1 MYDTIKL
8 EKSMY
13 NLTGKSFSQAL
24 EELDTSAAYADS
36 HLGPAATRALPASL
50 PSYLTK
56 FFTKREARSLAFSSH
71 WEGSA

>member
-24 EELDTSAAYADS
+24 EEMDPTTS
-36 HLGPAATRALPASL
+36 
-50 PSYLTK
+50 
-56 FFTKREARSLAFSSH
+56 
-71 WEGSA
+71 

>member
-24 EELDTSAAYADS
+24 EELDPSAE
-36 HLGPAATRALPASL
+36 AL
-50 PSYLTK
+50 
-56 FFTKREARSLAFSSH
+56 
-71 WEGSA
+71 

>member
-24 EELDTSAAYADS
+24 EELDRRGYAEYT
-36 HLGPAATRALPASL
+36 GFRV
-50 PSYLTK
+50 
-56 FFTKREARSLAFSSH
+56 REYRL
-71 WEGSA
+71 

>member
-24 EELDTSAAYADS
+24 YQKLY
-36 HLGPAATRALPASL
+36 GLPCFI
-50 PSYLTK
+50 T
-56 FFTKREARSLAFSSH
+56 F
-71 WEGSA
+71 